1 MTCDKTGV
9 FLAKHV
15 QQVFYVS
22 DIVRRTRHIVLPSK
36 RRIVGVQNTVDVEFN
51 QFDEIHPII
60 TCPHLGLAAN
70 NKTPYLRTDQNEKMH
85 VRSSQAVEVDMD
97 VDVDMDVKKPSK
109 MDDNSQQMMM
119 VSNGGD

>member
-22 DIVRRTRHIVLPSK
+22 DTVRMTQHIVLPSK
-36 RRIVGVQNTVDVEFN
+36 RRIVRVQNTVDVEFN

-60 TCPHLGLAAN
+60 TCPHIGLPAN
-70 NKTPYLRTDQNEKMH
+70 NKTPYLRTDQNEKMR
-85 VRSSQAVEVDMD
+85 VRSSQAVEVD
-97 VDVDMDVKKPSK
+97 VDMDMDVKKPSK